1 MADSQIK
8 VAFIGLDTSHSV
20 QFAQYIQD
28 PNIPAAERCTD
39 LLVTRCMRFETPFQG
54 KEGLDDRQKK
64 LEELGIL
71 VTEDFDEAI
80 ADCDAIFLEINDPTL
95 HLEYFRKCAKLGKPI
110 FLDKPF
116 ADTLANA
123 KAIARIAEEND
134 VKFFTASKLR
144 NFQTIEDLAAQ
155 NLEVATAMAWG
166 SLGKCPEG
174 YSLIIWYGVHTFEL
188 LERFMGI
195 GAKSVKTL
203 PTEVGFDCQVKYHD
217 GRSALVKMSTGLGGG
232 YGCWVL
238 GGGKVECALAQSGTP
253 INMLNNFVA
262 MCRGAAPAVS
272 VAESLEIMAMLEA
285 AEKSYRSGKE
295 EPLEN

>member
-1 MADSQIK
+1 MSDKQIK

-28 PNIPAAERCTD
+28 PNIPAENRCTD

-54 KEGLDDRQKK
+54 KEGLDTRQKQ
-64 LEELGIL
+64 LEDLGIM
-71 VTEDFDEAI
+71 VTEDFNEAI

-95 HLEYFRKCAKLGKPI
+95 HLEYFRKCAKLNKPI

-116 ADTLANA
+116 ADTLENA
-123 KAIARIAEEND
+123 KAIARIAEENN
-134 VKFFTASKLR
+134 VRFFTASKLR
-144 NFQTIEDLAAQ
+144 NFQTIEDLAAK
-155 NLEVATAMAWG
+155 NLEVTTAMAWG

-195 GAKSVKTL
+195 GAEAVLTL
-203 PTEVGFDCQVKYHD
+203 PTNVGFDCQVKYKD
-217 GRSALVKMSTGLGGG
+217 GRTALVKMSSGIGGG

-238 GGGKVECALAQSGTP
+238 GGGVVECALAQSGTP
-253 INMLNNFVA
+253 INMLNKFVK
-262 MCRGAAPAVS
+262 MCRGEEPAVA
-272 VAESLEIMAMLEA
+272 VEESLEIMAMLEA
-285 AEKSYRSGKE
+285 AEKSYQSGKWE
-295 EPLEN
+295 AVAF

>member
-1 MADSQIK
+1 MSDKQIK

-28 PNIPAAERCTD
+28 PNIPAENRCTD

-54 KEGLDDRQKK
+54 KEGLDTRQKQ
-64 LEELGIL
+64 LEDLGIM
-71 VTEDFDEAI
+71 VTEDFNEAI

-95 HLEYFRKCAKLGKPI
+95 HLEYFRKCAKLNKPI

-116 ADTLANA
+116 ADTLENA
-123 KAIARIAEEND
+123 KAIARIAEENN
-134 VKFFTASKLR
+134 VRFFTASKLR
-144 NFQTIEDLAAQ
+144 NFQTIEDLAAK
-155 NLEVATAMAWG
+155 NLEVTTAMAWG

-195 GAKSVKTL
+195 GAEAVLTL
-203 PTEVGFDCQVKYHD
+203 PTNVGFDCQVKYKD
-217 GRSALVKMSTGLGGG
+217 GRTALVKMSSGIGGG

-238 GGGKVECALAQSGTP
+238 GGGVVECALAQSGTP
-253 INMLNNFVA
+253 INMLNNFVK
-262 MCRGAAPAVS
+262 MCRGEEPAVA
-272 VAESLEIMAMLEA
+272 VEESLEIMAMLEA
-285 AEKSYRSGKE
+285 AEKSYQSGKWE
-295 EPLEN
+295 AVAF

>member
-1 MADSQIK
+1 MSDKQIK

-28 PNIPAAERCTD
+28 PNIPAENRCTD

-54 KEGLDDRQKK
+54 KEGLDTRQKQ
-64 LEELGIL
+64 LEELGIM
-71 VTEDFDEAI
+71 VTEDFNEAI

-95 HLEYFRKCAKLGKPI
+95 HLEYFRKCAKLNKPI

-116 ADTLANA
+116 ADTLENA
-123 KAIARIAEEND
+123 KAIARIAEENN
-134 VKFFTASKLR
+134 VRFFTASKLR
-144 NFQTIEDLAAQ
+144 NFQTIEDLAAK
-155 NLEVATAMAWG
+155 NLEVTTAMAWG

-195 GAKSVKTL
+195 GAEAVLTL
-203 PTEVGFDCQVKYHD
+203 PTNVGFDCQVKYKD
-217 GRSALVKMSTGLGGG
+217 GRTALVKMSSGIGGG

-238 GGGKVECALAQSGTP
+238 GGGVVECALAQSGTP
-253 INMLNNFVA
+253 INMLNNFVK
-262 MCRGAAPAVS
+262 MCRGEEPAVA
-272 VAESLEIMAMLEA
+272 VEESLEIMAMLEA
-285 AEKSYRSGKE
+285 AEKSYQSGKWE
-295 EPLEN
+295 AVAF

>member
-1 MADSQIK
+1 MSEKQIK

-28 PNIPAAERCTD
+28 PNIPAENRCTD

-54 KEGLDDRQKK
+54 KEGLDARQKQ
-64 LEELGIL
+64 LEALGIL

-95 HLEYFRKCAKLGKPI
+95 HLEYFKKCAKLGKPI

-116 ADTLANA
+116 ADTVANA
-123 KAIARIAEEND
+123 KAIARIAEENN

-144 NFQTIEDLAAQ
+144 NFQSIEDLAAK
-155 NLEVATAMAWG
+155 NMEVKTAMAWG
-166 SLGKCPEG
+166 SLGRCPEG

-188 LERFMGI
+188 LERMMGI
-195 GAKSVKTL
+195 GAETVHTL
-203 PTEVGFDCQVKYHD
+203 PNASGFDCQVKYKD
-217 GRSALVKMSTGLGGG
+217 GRSALVKMVVGAGT
-232 YGCWVL
+232 YGCWISDGRQVD
-238 GGGKVECALAQSGTP
+238 CAAAVSGTP

-262 MCRGAAPAVS
+262 LCRGAEPAVS
-272 VAESLEIMAMLEA
+272 VEESLEIMAMLEA
-285 AEKSYRSGKE
+285 AEKSYNSGKP
-295 EPLEN
+295 EPVAK